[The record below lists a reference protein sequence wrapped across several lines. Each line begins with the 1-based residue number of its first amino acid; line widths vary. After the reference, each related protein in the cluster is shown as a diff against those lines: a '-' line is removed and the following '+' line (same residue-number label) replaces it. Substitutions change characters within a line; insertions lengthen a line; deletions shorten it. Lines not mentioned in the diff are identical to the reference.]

1 MLQHLFRIFVL
12 ASLFEVVPAPSPTP
26 TPAPGPTP
34 DKPAGPT
41 QADLDALKGALDKER
56 NVNDAVKKFAAEKG
70 IDVAAAL
77 QKLTSGDADQT
88 ELTALQKQVA
98 DLTKDIQAE
107 RTNVRSARIEAALT
121 TAATDARARSANAVV
136 ALLRDTIELDDAGK
150 PKGVKEAIAALQK
163 DDPGLFR
170 HADGR
175 GDGGRPVRDEKDIQP
190 GYDRLSEAYATDSTT
205 ANSR

>member
-121 TAATDARARSANAVV
+121 TAATDARARSANAVG